1 MRRHSSSAKP
11 GLKNEVLEELA
22 RSQGLAVFKYLGSG
36 QFRRFGRLPDWFME
50 IAGTP
55 AGKTGVLNLGGRF
68 PFVENFLTDAEEMWK
83 AESGDIKD
91 SGLWIEKGS
100 GGREIAL
107 EASALWLAGLPVLLI
122 RNPQRSYLE
131 QSRWLQIARQ
141 ARLTH
146 DQLGR
151 EIQKKEILL
160 HCIIHD
166 LSQPL
171 SAMRGCFS
179 SLKLESQPSAM
190 HDLVDTGL
198 RQSVLQE
205 SMIREILEAF
215 SEEVATQQLSRGKGT
230 GIADIAAV
238 AEEVVRD
245 YSAAFAEKGAR
256 IKLVREPDPPVDWKV
271 AGDEPR
277 LRRIFANLVENSLRL
292 SPPGSTVA
300 VGIVDEGRFMRAFV
314 DDEGPGFRGGQAPEL
329 FSLLGRGTEH
339 RGKAGLGLYF
349 CRVTVENW
357 GGSIGCE
364 QRSQGGARFWFR
376 LPRVEENDQTAG
388 ARTEA
393 TRQPVPP
400 ALRQA
405 SVAAQTGSLP
415 GAPDSIERTTPPEST
430 RRPLRVLLAE
440 DAKVNQEI
448 MIHLLEK
455 RGHSVVAVR
464 NGREALSTL
473 EKEKFDLVLM
483 DQEMPEL
490 NGIEATRAIRQRE
503 RETGSR
509 IPIVGVT
516 GMAMA
521 GGRDECLAAGMDE
534 CIPKP
539 FQVDDLYGAIESF
552 RLAAGS
558 ERPGPEAS
566 AQVNV
571 INADAA
577 DAGRVDSSPVAHL
590 AGNSKFVRRLIR
602 VFFTESAKKLSQIRK
617 AISRRDAARLAS
629 SAHALAGSA
638 SVFDAKAVAAV
649 ARRLEV
655 MGRSADFHGVD
666 AAYSLLVH
674 ELALLKSQL
683 RKLALQGA
691 GSGSSKSNHRRSSR
705 KRSKT

>member
-22 RSQGLAVFKYLGSG
+22 RSQGLAAFKYLGSG
-36 QFRRFGRLPDWFME
+36 KFRRFGRLPDWFME
-50 IAGTP
+50 ISGTP
-55 AGKTGVLNLGGRF
+55 AGKTGVVNLGERF
-68 PFVENFLTDAEEMWK
+68 PFVENFLADAEEMWK
-83 AESGDIKD
+83 AESRDIKD

-107 EASALWLAGLPVLLI
+107 EASALWLAGLRVLLI

-146 DQLGR
+146 DLLGR

-215 SEEVATQQLSRGKGT
+215 SEEVATQQLSQGKGT

-245 YSAAFAEKGAR
+245 YSAAFSEKGAR
-256 IKLVREPDPPVDWKV
+256 IKLVREPDPPASWKI

-329 FSLLGRGTEH
+329 FSLLGRGREH
-339 RGKAGLGLYF
+339 SGKAGLGLYF
-349 CRVTVENW
+349 CRITVENW

-364 QRSQGGARFWFR
+364 QRQQRGARFWFR
-376 LPRVEENDQTAG
+376 LPRVEQNDQTAG
-388 ARTEA
+388 TRREV
-393 TRQPVPP
+393 TRQSVPP
-400 ALRQA
+400 ALRQV
-405 SVAAQTGSLP
+405 SVAPQTGSLP
-415 GAPDSIERTTPPEST
+415 GAPDSIEKTTPPEST

-473 EKEKFDLVLM
+473 EKEKFDLVVM

-490 NGIEATRAIRQRE
+490 NGIEATRVIRQRE

-539 FQVDDLYGAIESF
+539 FQVDELYGAIESF

-558 ERPGPEAS
+558 EGPGPEAS

-577 DAGRVDSSPVAHL
+577 DARRVDRSPVAHL

-602 VFFTESAKKLSQIRK
+602 VFFAESAKKLSQIRI

-629 SAHALAGSA
+629 SAHSLAGSA

-674 ELALLKSQL
+674 EMALLRSQL

-691 GSGSSKSNHRRSSR
+691 GSGSSKSNGRRSSL